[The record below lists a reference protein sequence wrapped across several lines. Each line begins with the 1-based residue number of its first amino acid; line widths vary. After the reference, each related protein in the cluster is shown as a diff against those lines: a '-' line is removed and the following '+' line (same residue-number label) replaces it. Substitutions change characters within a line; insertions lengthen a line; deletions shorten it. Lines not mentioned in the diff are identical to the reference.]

1 MPYYWLI
8 WPEDRTLVAY
18 GLDVGSY
25 RIITDLTATG
35 PETARVAIP
44 PFEAVPID
52 LVYIFGG

>member
-1 MPYYWLI
+1 MPYYWQI

-18 GLDVGSY
+18 ALDGGRY
-25 RIITDLTATG
+25 RLIADLTATG

-52 LVYIFGG
+52 LGYILGG

>member
-1 MPYYWLI
+1 MAW
-8 WPEDRTLVAY
+8 TLEA
-18 GLDVGSY
+18 
-25 RIITDLTATG
+25 TASSPTG